1 MRRLWYYY
9 LYLLIVWGSFRYF
22 VRLPDVIEELWF
34 KPLIWL
40 VPLFW
45 WGLSLSTKLVMFG
58 KDWFRSVIW
67 GVFVG
72 ALYFGLIR
80 RFNFNG
86 EIGNLDMMGVAL
98 ATAVTEELTF
108 SGFVAGYLE
117 KIQKGKWVNFL
128 IVGLMVAVI
137 RLPILLFVY
146 GLGLGDLVGVILFA
160 GASGVINAWIRV
172 ETGNVTGSI
181 LARLGMNLAVL
192 G

>member
-58 KDWFRSVIW
+58 KDLFRSVVW

-117 KIQKGKWVNFL
+117 KIQKGKWINLV
-128 IVGLMVAVI
+128 IVGVMVAGI

-146 GLGLGDLVGVILFA
+146 GLGLVDLVGVIFFA
-160 GASGVINAWIRV
+160 GASGIINAWIRIR
-172 ETGNVTGSI
+172 TGNVTGSI